1 MTAQNSLFSILCQI
15 TLQVLTWNYRAPY
28 PHFLSDPFSYP
39 SPYSILLQ
47 SHQLFLN
54 VPSFPLPHG
63 PRCFSL
69 WLFPWKS
76 IVISPLSP
84 SGLCSDVICQVKF
97 PTILFKIKSHNSFT
111 SDTPCSPPRPLY
123 LTFHHGIYKSH
134 LTHNR
139 LCSFQWKVSFM

>member
-54 VPSFPLPHG
+54 CAKLPPPSRPTLF
-63 PRCFSL
+63 FSL
-69 WLFPWKS
+69 ALSLEIHSDFS
-76 IVISPLSP
+76 FISFGSLLRCDLP
-84 SGLCSDVICQVKF
+84 S
-97 PTILFKIKSHNSFT
+97 
-111 SDTPCSPPRPLY
+111 
-123 LTFHHGIYKSH
+123 
-134 LTHNR
+134 
-139 LCSFQWKVSFM
+139 KVSYHPI